1 MRVSKKVVAT
11 GLTCALASAL
21 LLGSVEYASHTYA
34 AERLETTVQKETNT
48 VMAGA
53 ADEKD
58 SKKLEKEES
67 VYVTLESD
75 GKIKKVIVSDWLK
88 NSGINGTIQDFSE
101 LKDIQNTKGN
111 EKFTQDGNSLTWE
124 AGDEDIYYQGT
135 TEKELPIG
143 VHFSY
148 KLDGEKIEPKDLI
161 GKSGKLE
168 MKIKYTNKSA
178 QTVKIGGK
186 DKEIYTP
193 FLLATGMFMPVE
205 NFSNVK
211 VDNGRVLSEGDNDIV
226 VAYGMPGL
234 KESLDLDSLDFGED
248 SDIKTDDLEDKL
260 TDTVTITA
268 DVKDFELGQTY
279 TLATPNLFSK
289 LDFDEIE
296 DADDLEDKLD
306 DLTDASEKLVDG
318 SDKIND
324 GLQTLDDSFDKY
336 EAAIKKLQKGVKKLS
351 TGSKEIDKAAKAY
364 TGGTDKI
371 LSAVAAYADGTKTF
385 AQGEKAYNEAA
396 KTLVDGIGEIYSGA
410 QSFPASYTE
419 FDKKLSEYMTGVNTL
434 LSKENMDSLKT
445 GASALKA
452 GVDTINESASALNK
466 SKDEVNTAIAGMEE
480 LVKNYKAL
488 ASAETDAT
496 QKATYEQMAAQL
508 EKAVAGTKQYVEGAE
523 QFAAG
528 VAIATNGTPD
538 GELDGE
544 GTKDL
549 AAGLATLKTSAD
561 AMAENAEK
569 IRAAKEPLETA
580 SGEIKAGIS
589 TLVGSLEKAKTGG
602 NTLVGNNAKL
612 KQGAN
617 TLISNSGALNKNA
630 KKITKNSPAFRKAT
644 KTLAAG
650 VSTLL
655 SGVNTLT
662 DKTGDVSDGIGK
674 LSKGSDKLYD
684 GVKEFKSKA
693 IDKLG
698 DTLDDLLD
706 GVTDFQ
712 DTAEAIS
719 DASKNYKSF
728 SGISDKMDG
737 NVKFI
742 MTTDELRASDED

>member
-48 VMAGA
+48 IVAGA

-124 AGDEDIYYQGT
+124 AGEEDIYYQGT
-135 TEKELPIG
+135 TEKELPVG
-143 VHFSY
+143 VNFSY

-205 NFSNVK
+205 NFTNVK

-336 EAAIKKLQKGVKKLS
+336 EAAIKKLQKGVQKLN
-351 TGSKEIDKAAKAY
+351 TGSKKIDKAAKAY

-385 AQGEKAYNEAA
+385 AKGEQAYNDAA

-410 QSFPASYTE
+410 KSFPASYTE
-419 FDKKLSEYMTGVNTL
+419 FDNKLSEYMTGVNTL
-434 LSKENMDSLKT
+434 LAKENMDSLKT
-445 GASALKA
+445 GVSALKA

-466 SKDEVNTAIAGMEE
+466 NKDAVNTAIAGMEE

-496 QKATYEQMAAQL
+496 KKATYEQMAAQL

-528 VAIATNGTPD
+528 VDIATNGTPD

-549 AAGLATLKTSAD
+549 AAGLAALKTSAD

-569 IRAAKEPLETA
+569 IRAAKEPLEKA

-612 KQGAN
+612 KQGAD
-617 TLISNSGALNKNA
+617 TLISNSGALKKNA
-630 KKITKNSPAFRKAT
+630 KKITKNSPTFRKAT

-655 SGVNTLT
+655 SGVNTLA